1 MVEPDKLF
9 IDGDQVLK
17 HLQNYLRH
25 IFLVPIFKSFLII
38 IKAVEYC
45 FCQELDYLLCLFYA
59 LIAITR
65 YDEY

>member
-1 MVEPDKLF
+1 MAEPDKLF

-17 HLQNYLRH
+17 HLQNHLRH

-38 IKAVEYC
+38 IKAVEIC

-59 LIAITR
+59 LIAITC
-65 YDEY
+65 